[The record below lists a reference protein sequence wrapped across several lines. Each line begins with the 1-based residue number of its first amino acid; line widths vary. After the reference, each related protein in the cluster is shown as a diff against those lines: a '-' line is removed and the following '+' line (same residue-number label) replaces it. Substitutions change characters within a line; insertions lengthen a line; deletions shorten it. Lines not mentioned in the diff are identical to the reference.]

1 MIGRNEPCPCG
12 SGKKY
17 KKCCDK
23 KQDGLGKVLE
33 SELMGLQVDI
43 MRFAYEKF
51 ASELEGVSAKYL
63 HKYTMDEMKE
73 EAFNELLHLWYM
85 FTVKRD
91 NGLTIVEEFG
101 EVHAGKFS
109 RAQVKEWAE
118 SWQDAYPSIYKVANI
133 RGDVYTMEDFFT
145 KEKVKVTY
153 IGRED
158 SLSKNEL
165 VIGMFVPYQQAK
177 VVFMSTFER
186 GVLEAIRLEEKMQ
199 SELKD
204 VAIDEAYI
212 RDNFPDLAGSM
223 VEFEL
228 REEDVQ
234 ELPVQNAAQ
243 GRVLELFA
251 EAANK
256 RGYPERFLEFA
267 KMLWSIY
274 CMKESPA
281 IRNEQNYAAALIY
294 FLDTH
299 FMKEQMETQKALADE
314 FGGSPGSVSS
324 TYRKLDEVL
333 QPVLQ
338 TFAEDIDAV
347 LEGAS

>member
-17 KKCCDK
+17 KKCCEK

-51 ASELEGVSAKYL
+51 AGELEQVSTKYL
-63 HKYTMDEMKE
+63 HKFSMDEMKE

-91 NGLTIVEEFG
+91 NGLTILEEFARAN
-101 EVHAGKFS
+101 AGKFS
-109 RAQVKEWAE
+109 RSQVKEWAE
-118 SWQDAYPSIYKVANI
+118 SWQDAYPSIYKVSNL

-165 VIGMFVPYQQAK
+165 VIGMFVSYQQAK

-186 GVLEAIRLEEKMQ
+186 GVLETIRLEEKMADT
-199 SELKD
+199 LGGL
-204 VAIDEAYI
+204 VVDEGYI
-212 RDNFPDLAGSM
+212 RENFPDLAGRM

-228 REEDVQ
+228 SEEDVQ
-234 ELPVQNAAQ
+234 ELPVQDAAQ

-251 EAANK
+251 EAAQK
-256 RGYPERFLEFA
+256 RGYPEKFLEFA
-267 KMLWSIY
+267 NMLWSIY

-299 FMKEQMETQKALADE
+299 FMKEQMETQKVLAEE
-314 FGGSPGSVSS
+314 FGVSPGSVSS
-324 TYRKLDEVL
+324 TFRKLDEVL

-338 TFAEDIDAV
+338 TFEEDIEAA
-347 LEGAS
+347 LQGAS